1 MPLSALEEA
10 VLIVTTGLTGFM
22 LHDGPLDLPRGGKGL
37 GTPMVQTPAR
47 AAGSPDNTQAT
58 SFFLIND
65 SGVWLIKKLK
75 KLNLLSEPDGERA
88 LFLDDWRPFVPR
100 TLRASAGSRCAKTIR
115 SRMRVE
121 FADLRHG
128 FHAKAHSYQ
137 MAVSAIGRR
146 DAESRHPPQSIR
158 LPQPRIQLVP
168 TREI

>member
-1 MPLSALEEA
+1 
-10 VLIVTTGLTGFM
+10 M

-47 AAGSPDNTQAT
+47 AAGSADNTQAT

-146 DAESRHPPQSIR
+146 DAESRHPPQSSACLSHASSWFQLAKFR
-158 LPQPRIQLVP
+158 LTSLRSSNAGEGCPAIAR
-168 TREI
+168 